1 MKLAYVM
8 LAACSTQTAVV
19 APVPTPKPT
28 AAVQPRACSG
38 VRSEN
43 LPRYG
48 GHGFG
53 AHRREK
59 GDICEVADDN
69 LARAEELIL
78 SLPAPA
84 ASSTAMPAAGAPD
97 LSLIARR
104 FDLTAA
110 ERSHLAK
117 DGFVVAARL
126 EQPSYGWAYHE
137 IYQSQLPLF
146 VSVDSILDAVYATHD
161 HLLERREREELFPAL
176 TALIAQLHCGLA
188 ARNYPPEVAHDLDL
202 YLTIARGL
210 LENRTVPSAL
220 GNVDG
225 EARRL
230 IAQRSMITVDVMG
243 RSRVIDFSQLQPR
256 GHYTEDL
263 APYFRGAMWLMRFEW
278 NLVSRSSRSSA
289 PNSDPSETPREE
301 LDALALADL
310 VYATGAAPQLDQIEK
325 TLDAFAGTREDVSIA
340 QLHGFGIDVRD
351 PDAATKLR
359 TAIGDRFQRKARI
372 HFMPEGSASLPA
384 IATLLGPRI
393 VPDAIA
399 IRPIVH
405 GETPNRQR
413 VRGGDLAFIAGNDR
427 GKRYT
432 DVDAFKSLSAQ
443 LDRARS
449 LVSEIQTTDAYG
461 GWLDA
466 IRALAIVP
474 AGTLPKFMHTEA
486 YADLRLDT
494 TIAAIAQ
501 LAHNHVLLA
510 GQAYGEGGCE
520 IPDAYV
526 EPAPEVYEA
535 IGRYA
540 ARLGQTRV
548 VQIMRVL
555 AAISRIELANQ
566 PLPEAAKHWLGMIT
580 EILPYGSDGRPTYTG
595 WYFDLFDDR
604 TDAIAHAD
612 LVADVFTSGEGP
624 VSYLGVKA
632 PSLGVFV
639 VDTGGKPRA
648 MVGPIAHAYEHVAT
662 DKRLTDETAR
672 KVTGASPWTASYRLP
687 APPEPSFRAIA
698 GRDYDEKT
706 QQETE
711 WGITFIAKK
720 PLGKVEVQPVDH
732 HRMPIGKPVTRNIPA
747 GKTFIQLP
755 VSEQT
760 RVKIGAWQTWI
771 EPGCMDGCRSSGF
784 GADRDTIPEE

>member
-1 MKLAYVM
+1 MRLLLL
-8 LAACSTQTAVV
+8 LAACSTQSAVV
-19 APVPTPKPT
+19 APTKIATKPPEP
-28 AAVQPRACSG
+28 AQPRACARVEPARRG
-38 VRSEN
+38 
-43 LPRYG
+43 Y

-53 AHRREK
+53 SHRREK

-69 LARAEELIL
+69 LARAEELVL
-78 SLPAPA
+78 SLPAPT
-84 ASSTAMPAAGAPD
+84 ASSATAQGAPD
-97 LSLIARR
+97 LSLIAKR
-104 FDLTAA
+104 FELTAA
-110 ERSHLAK
+110 ERGHLSK
-117 DGFVVAARL
+117 DGFVVAGRL

-161 HLLERREREELFPAL
+161 HLLERRERDELFPEL
-176 TALIAQLHCGLA
+176 TAMIAHLQCGLA

-202 YLTIARGL
+202 YLTVARRL
-210 LENRTVPSAL
+210 LENRHVPSAL
-220 GNVDG
+220 GKVET
-225 EARRL
+225 EAAHLLEIREMR
-230 IAQRSMITVDVMG
+230 TVDVMG
-243 RSRVIDFSQLQPR
+243 RARVIDFSQLQPR

-289 PNSDPSETPREE
+289 PAHDPSETPREE

-310 VYATGAAPQLDQIEK
+310 VYATGEDAQLDKLEK
-325 TLDAFAGTREDVSIA
+325 TLDAFAGTREDVTIA

-351 PDAATKLR
+351 PDAPAKLR
-359 TAIGDRFQRKARI
+359 KAIGDNFKRKARI
-372 HFMPEGSASLPA
+372 HYMPEGSPELPA

-413 VRGGDLAFIAGNDR
+413 VRGGDLAFVAGNDR

-432 DVDAFKSLSAQ
+432 DLDKFPTLSGQ

-449 LVSEIQTTDAYG
+449 LAAEIHTTDAYG

-466 IRALAIVP
+466 IRALAITP
-474 AGTLPKFMHTEA
+474 KGALPRFMRTEA
-486 YADLRLDT
+486 FADLRLDT
-494 TIAAIAQ
+494 TIAALAQ
-501 LAHNHVLLA
+501 LAHNHVLIA

-526 EPAPEVYEA
+526 EPAPEAYEA

-540 ARLGQTRV
+540 ERLGQTRV
-548 VQIMRVL
+548 VQIMKML

-632 PSLGVFV
+632 PALGVFV
-639 VDTGGKPRA
+639 VDTGGKARA
-648 MVGPIAHAYEHVAT
+648 MVGPIAQAYEHVAT

-672 KVTGASPWTASYRLP
+672 DVAGASPWTTSYRVP
-687 APPEPSFRAIA
+687 APPEPSFRATI

-706 QQETE
+706 GQEGE
-711 WGITFIAKK
+711 WGVTLVAKH
-720 PLGKVEVQPVDH
+720 PLGKVEVQNVDH
-732 HRMPIGKPVTRNIPA
+732 HRVPIGKPVTRVVGA
-747 GKTFIQLP
+747 GKTTIELP
-755 VSEQT
+755 PAEMT
-760 RVKIGAWQTWI
+760 RIKIGQWQTWI
-771 EPGCMDGCRSSGF
+771 EARCMDGCRRAGF
-784 GADRDTIPEE
+784 GADRDKLPEE

>member
-1 MKLAYVM
+1 MKLAYAL

-28 AAVQPRACSG
+28 AVVQPRACSG
-38 VRSEN
+38 VRGEK
-43 LPRYG
+43 LPLHD

-53 AHRREK
+53 SHRREK

-78 SLPAPA
+78 SLPAPT
-84 ASSTAMPAAGAPD
+84 ASSTTKAGAPD
-97 LSLIARR
+97 LSLVAQR

-188 ARNYPPEVAHDLDL
+188 AQSYPPEVAHDLDL
-202 YLTIARGL
+202 YLTVARRL
-210 LENRTVPSAL
+210 LENRNVPSVIAR
-220 GNVDG
+220 VDN
-225 EARRL
+225 EA
-230 IAQRSMITVDVMG
+230 AQVMNHREMAAVDVMG
-243 RSRVIDFSQLQPR
+243 RQRMVDFSQLQPR

-278 NLVSRSSRSSA
+278 NLVSRSSQSSS
-289 PNSDPSETPREE
+289 PRTDPSETPREE
-301 LDALALADL
+301 LDALALSDL
-310 VYATGAAPQLDQIEK
+310 IYATGTAAQLDRIEQ
-325 TLDAFAGTREDVSIA
+325 TLDAFAGTREDVSMA
-340 QLHGFGIDVRD
+340 QLHTFGIDVRD

-359 TAIGDRFQRKARI
+359 AAIGDKFQRKARI
-372 HFMPEGSASLPA
+372 HYMPEGSASLPA

-405 GETPNRQR
+405 GETPGRQR
-413 VRGGDLAFIAGNDR
+413 VRGGDLAFVAGNER

-432 DVDAFKSLSAQ
+432 DVDRFKTLATQ
-443 LDRARS
+443 LDKARS
-449 LVSEIQTTDAYG
+449 LVAEIHSADAYG

-466 IRALAIVP
+466 IRALAITP
-474 AGTLPKFMHTEA
+474 AGTLPTFMHTDA

-540 ARLGQTRV
+540 ARLGQQRV

-604 TDAIAHAD
+604 SDAIAHAD

-632 PSLGVFV
+632 PSLGIFI
-639 VDTGGKPRA
+639 VDTGGKPRP
-648 MVGPIAHAYEHVAT
+648 MVGPIAHAYEHVANE
-662 DKRLTDETAR
+662 KRLTDESAR
-672 KVTGASPWTASYRLP
+672 SVTGDSPWTASYRLP
-687 APPEPSFRAIA
+687 APPEPSFRATV

-711 WGITFIAKK
+711 WGVTFTAKK
-720 PLGKVEVQPVDH
+720 RLGKVELQPVDH
-732 HRMPIGKPVTRNIPA
+732 HRVPIGKPVTRDVGV

-755 VSEQT
+755 VSDLT
-760 RVKIGAWQTWI
+760 RIKIGAWETWI
-771 EPGCMDGCRSSGF
+771 EPGCMDGCRNVGF